1 MSPFLTTSDASVL
14 TPPPGGAPAPSTD
27 ANSTAC
33 FPAWWPLVFAANVLV
48 WTVAS
53 WLYRANLD
61 PAGDMLENYAWGMEW
76 QAGYHKHPPLFAWIT
91 AAWFSVF
98 PRGDFSYFA
107 LAATNAA
114 VGLLGIVALGRRYL
128 TPTLA
133 IVAGLAMAVTPPYG
147 SLAIKFNA
155 NTVLLSLWPWT
166 AYFFVRYMQSGE
178 RRAALG
184 LGILAALSMLAKYYS
199 AVLLLTLL
207 LAACVRPAWRRRL
220 ADARIGWAIAVA
232 VALLAP
238 HVLWMIN
245 NGMPTLQYVDH
256 RMQEI
261 AQPMR
266 AVFTALL
273 SYTGVQFVYLIPAL
287 VFLAL
292 LVNGARARAA
302 LKMLRGLATPGAA
315 ADLWWLAA
323 GHLFVTIAVS
333 LLSGAIISSQWGRMA
348 WFSVAPLWLI
358 ALQAAGFAIAPRRA
372 LTLLIAYWC
381 LILALSPALGYR
393 DAVEGT
399 RTARMPRAELAQ
411 AAQAMWRSRYDTPLA
426 IVTGSEKEARAVAF
440 YGPGRTRVWDLHQ
453 PDHTPWLTAADLAR
467 EGALVVC
474 PAADLR
480 CRRAAAALTA
490 APGALVSVHKRVW
503 SIDQP
508 AQSYWL
514 YFVSPGA
521 QDALAQPSTQ
531 PAPAALPGVGPRA
544 AAQQR

>member
-1 MSPFLTTSDASVL
+1 MRPILTSPAASVL
-14 TPPPGGAPAPSTD
+14 TSPVGGTPAASAAEPD
-27 ANSTAC
+27 STAC
-33 FPAWWPLVFAANVLV
+33 LPAWWPVVLAANVLV

-98 PRGDFSYFA
+98 PRSDFSYFA
-107 LAATNAA
+107 LAASNAA
-114 VGLLGIVALGRRYL
+114 VGLLGIVALGRRYVA
-128 TPTLA
+128 PALA
-133 IVAGLAMAVTPPYG
+133 VVAGLAMAVTPPYG

-184 LGILAALSMLAKYYS
+184 LGAMAALSMLGKYYS

-207 LAACVRPAWRRRL
+207 LAACARPAWRRRL
-220 ADARIGWAIAVA
+220 LDARIAWAIAA
-232 VALLAP
+232 GVALLTP
-238 HVLWMIN
+238 HVVWMFQ
-245 NGMPTLQYVDH
+245 NGLPTLHYMDH
-256 RMQEI
+256 RMHEI
-261 AQPMR
+261 EQPMR

-273 SYTGVQFVYLIPAL
+273 SYVGVQFVYLIPAL
-287 VFLAL
+287 VFIVL
-292 LVNGARARAA
+292 LVPGERARAA
-302 LKMLRGLATPGAA
+302 RTMLRGLATPRAA

-323 GHLFVTIAVS
+323 GHIFVTIAVA
-333 LLSGAIISSQWGRMA
+333 LLTGAVISSQWGRMA
-348 WFSVAPLWLI
+348 WFSVAPLWLLV
-358 ALQAAGFAIAPRRA
+358 LQGAGFTIAPRRA
-372 LTLLIAYWC
+372 LWLLVAYWC

-411 AAQAMWRSRYDTPLA
+411 AAEAMWRARYDAPLA

-440 YGPGRTRVWDLHQ
+440 YGTGRARVWDLQ
-453 PDHTPWLTAADLAR
+453 RPGRTPWLTPADLAR

-474 PAADLR
+474 PATDLG
-480 CRRAAAALTA
+480 CRKAAAVFTA
-490 APGALVSVHKRVW
+490 APGAVVSVHKRVW
-503 SIDQP
+503 GIDQP

-514 YFVSPGA
+514 YFLPPGGERAPA
-521 QDALAQPSTQ
+521 QSSAQPASTQ
-531 PAPAALPGVGPRA
+531 PRRAEPPAG
-544 AAQQR
+544 